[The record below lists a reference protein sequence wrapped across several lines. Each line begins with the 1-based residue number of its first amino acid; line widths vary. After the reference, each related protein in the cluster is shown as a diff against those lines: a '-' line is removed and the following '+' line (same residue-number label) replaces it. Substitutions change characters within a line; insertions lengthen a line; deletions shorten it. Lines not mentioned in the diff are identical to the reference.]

1 MKRRGSNVK
10 SGLTNKFMDNN
21 HQGEHLPVRLWWV
34 LAGLTLVWGF
44 NWTAMKVA
52 LSEVAPFTFRT
63 LCLGLGSGVLFAFL
77 RASGQPLAIARD
89 QWTRL
94 ALIAFFNITCWNLL
108 VVFGLAL
115 LPSGRAAILAYT
127 MPAWAIPL
135 SALLLGERLTARKLL
150 GLALGMA
157 GIMLLVWD
165 EFNRIQGAPR
175 GALLVLGAAFTWAVG
190 TILQKKYPVR
200 APLAGFTA
208 WLMLIRGVP
217 VYIGALLFE
226 DFSKLADVGLPS
238 ALGTAYTVL
247 LAFAWAHWAWIKLA
261 TSMSVTVFS
270 LCMLLTP
277 VVGVF
282 SGMLFLGERPGW
294 PEYTALV
301 FVLGSLATVIVP
313 NKRRA

>member
-1 MKRRGSNVK
+1 MEKGS
-10 SGLTNKFMDNN
+10 
-21 HQGEHLPVRLWWV
+21 QEHLPAKLWWV

-52 LSEVAPFTFRT
+52 IADIAPLTFRT

-77 RASGQPLAIARD
+77 RASGQPLAIPRD
-89 QWTRL
+89 QWPRL

-108 VVFGLAL
+108 VVFGLAQ

-135 SALLLGERLTARKLL
+135 SVLLLGERLTARKLL

-157 GIMLLVWD
+157 GMALLLWE
-165 EFNRIQGAPR
+165 EFHRLQGAPR
-175 GALLVLGAAFTWAVG
+175 GALLVLCAAFTWAVG

-208 WLMLIRGVP
+208 WLMLIGGVP
-217 VYIGALLFE
+217 IYIGALLFE
-226 DFSKLADVGLPS
+226 DFSKLADVSLAS
-238 ALGTAYTVL
+238 ALGTAYNVL

-261 TSMSVTVFS
+261 TSVSVTVFS
-270 LCMLLTP
+270 LCMLLIP

-282 SGMLFLGERPGW
+282 SGMLFLGETPGW
-294 PEYTALV
+294 PEYLALT

-313 NKRRA
+313 QKKKE

>member
-1 MKRRGSNVK
+1 
-10 SGLTNKFMDNN
+10 MDSK
-21 HQGEHLPVRLWWV
+21 HPEHLPARLWWV

-52 LSEVAPFTFRT
+52 IADIAPFTFRT

-77 RASGQPLAIARD
+77 RAGGQPLAIPRE
-89 QWTRL
+89 QWARL

-108 VVFGLAL
+108 VVFGLQL

-135 SALLLGERLTARKLL
+135 SVLLLGERMTWRKLA

-157 GIMLLVWD
+157 GMTLLVWD
-165 EFNRIQGAPR
+165 EFQRIQGAPR
-175 GALLVLGAAFTWAVG
+175 GALFVLGAAFTWAIG
-190 TILQKKYPVR
+190 TLLQKRFPVR
-200 APLAGFTA
+200 APVAAITA
-208 WLMLIRGVP
+208 WLMLIGGVP
-217 VYIGALLFE
+217 IYIGALLLE
-226 DFSKLADVGLPS
+226 DFGKLADVSLPS
-238 ALGTAYTVL
+238 ALGATYNVL

-261 TSMSVTVFS
+261 TSVSVTVFS
-270 LCMLLTP
+270 LCMLLIP

-294 PEYTALV
+294 PEYLALT
-301 FVLGSLATVIVP
+301 FVLGSLVTVIVP
-313 NKRRA
+313 QKRQG